1 MTALRILVVD
11 DNRDAADTLA
21 ALLAAMGHTTAT
33 AHDGDAAEAAMRAH
47 VEAALNARI
56 RAMRG
61 REIPMEDE

>member
-1 MTALRILVVD
+1 MPTRP
-11 DNRDAADTLA
+11 RPEAAA
-21 ALLAAMGHTTAT
+21 AEHAAVIGAIA